1 MPSRPPTPP
10 AALPRWQ
17 RMLWLAAGGLSLVIG
32 VIGIYLPLLP
42 TTPLVLLAAFCFSRG
57 SERWARWLEAHRT
70 FGPMVRQWRENR
82 AVPLRA
88 KQLAVVMMTLS
99 CAGTA
104 WIVRWPWGWMPTLVC
119 VPVAIWLCRLPT
131 AKRETR

>member
-1 MPSRPPTPP
+1 MTSSPSTPP

-17 RMLWLAAGGLSLVIG
+17 RVLWLAAGGLSLVIG
-32 VIGIYLPLLP
+32 VIGIFLPLLP

-57 SERWARWLEAHRT
+57 SERWSRWLETHKT
-70 FGPMVRQWRENR
+70 FGPMVRQWRANR

-88 KQLAVVMMTLS
+88 KQLAVVMMTIS
-99 CAGTA
+99 CAGMA

-131 AKRETR
+131 ARRDAR